1 MKKHILLYTDDP
13 GLGGV
18 AQYNHSLLCGLVQ
31 LGYQITCIQSEYNT
45 PLIEVREKLGIKHIW
60 LDFDTL
66 NDEERKITDTASS
79 QRILSEIKPDLIIF
93 SDSWAL
99 ANLGAKQVAIQYNIP
114 FIAIVGLVGVY
125 PGGLPNA
132 SLKLMSEVY
141 YYAKAVIAV
150 SENNLNLLHQGYGLP
165 KNKGEVIYYGRPKEY
180 FTFQNKTT
188 QNNLRQQLD
197 IPKDAIVCLTLA
209 RYDKIKG
216 YDFQLAAIEQLKL
229 TKIWEK
235 LYFIWLGSGS
245 LETELK
251 EKINQQKLT
260 DKIKLLGQRF
270 DIPDLLDISDIFI
283 LPSLLEG
290 MPLAIMEAMAK
301 GLPVIASAVSGIP
314 EELGN
319 TGQLIADPKVEPETA
334 INQLVETIKL
344 WASNEDLRQTI
355 GQNCQQRA
363 SALFT
368 EERMINQTKDVI
380 ERALLPVGDYVSHK
394 LQFIKPDAA
403 FPNMIVGNTN
413 TCGWQYL
420 RREIPHN
427 WYVDKRHPYIGFLSR
442 DEASI
447 LYNNALQ
454 FAGKRALEIGCWLGW
469 SACHLALAGVELDVI
484 DPVLENPDFYTSV
497 SNSLQD
503 AGVIDHVNLIPGYS
517 PDKVHEIVQENQ
529 RKWSLIFIDGN
540 HDAPYPLN
548 DAITCEPYAEEDAM
562 ILFHDLSSPDVAEG
576 LNYFRSKGWN
586 TLIYQTMQIMG
597 VAWRGNV
604 QPITHIPDPN
614 INWQLPS
621 YLHSYQ
627 VSGLPNDHNK
637 KALIFFPHN
646 PYPAKTGAHQR
657 CLSLIKALQAWG
669 YNITLCGW
677 NIITDHHYPQDTA
690 ALKAIE
696 SALNVKVLVYQGT
709 AEDYQ
714 FIQTIQLQNN
724 SDPFA
729 IYTPPGLKQFFE
741 QIFDQISPQLVVI
754 NYALW
759 GELIN
764 NKKFKK
770 AVTVLEAHDLFTLNT
785 QMQNS
790 LQNYL
795 SSPPYHPDH
804 IDLELVKENFYSK
817 QNLQPA
823 LREYQIFDQ
832 YDYTLVMSP
841 QEASQIANHTQNT
854 QIIYLP
860 MTYAPVNV
868 SNTYQEKPIFAVGP
882 NRFNIQGY
890 LYFTKQVLPKILA
903 IIPDFKLEVIGMICE
918 ELAAVNGIQLSG
930 FVPDLTTI
938 YTHSSF
944 AICPL
949 IGGTGQ
955 QVKIVEAMAHGLPV
969 IALRN
974 VAETSPI
981 EHGVN
986 GFIANNADEF
996 AEYTIQLWQDRELC
1010 ERLGIAARKT
1020 IADKFSPQVIKDK
1033 LAIVINASDLKS
1045 SILLQLPSRC
1055 QPQIIIDAVFFQL
1068 YKTGIARVW
1077 KSLLEQWANTE
1088 FANHIIVLDR
1098 ANTAPKI
1105 NGIRYRTIP
1114 FYNVHNLEE
1123 DRQMLQEICNEEG
1136 ADLLIS
1142 TYYTIPIN
1150 TPSVLMVHD
1159 MIPEIFEADLN
1170 HPNWR
1175 GKTEAINY
1183 ASHYICVSENSAKDL
1198 QKFYPQILN
1207 SNITIAHNGVSDC
1220 FQTATI
1226 AEIQQFQY
1234 SYGINKPYF
1243 LLGGLGGYK
1252 NAILFLQAFA
1262 QLSNKHS
1269 FDIVATGAGN
1279 QLPSEWRQ
1287 YTAGCTFHGLQL
1299 SDAELRL
1306 AYAGAVALVYPSQYE
1321 GFGMP
1326 VAEAMACGC
1335 PVITTPNASLPEVG
1349 GEAVIYVKDD
1359 DIEGMANALC
1369 EVQKPSLRRNLISA
1383 GLTQAQKFSW
1393 SKMADII
1400 SEVLI
1405 NQTLESLP
1413 FNLREINLI
1422 MFPDWTQSED
1432 DLYGQLG
1439 EIIKAIATDSHAD
1452 KTTLLIDVSNTDAE
1466 TADLILSSIAMNLMM
1481 EDEIDITE
1489 RMQISLIEEISE
1501 KQLQK
1506 LLPHLHSRIVLAV
1519 ENQQAI
1525 TRFQAEK
1532 LPALE
1537 IGD

>member
-18 AQYNHSLLCGLVQ
+18 AQYNHSLLRGLVQ

-45 PLIEVREKLGIKHIW
+45 PLIEVRENLGIKHIW

-141 YYAKAVIAV
+141 HYAKAVIAV
-150 SENNLNLLHQGYGLP
+150 SENNLNLLYQGYGLP

-180 FTFQNKTT
+180 FTLQNKTT
-188 QNNLRQQLD
+188 RNNLRQQLD
-197 IPKDAIVCLTLA
+197 IPKDAIVCLTSA

-229 TKIWEK
+229 TKIWKK
-235 LYFIWLGSGS
+235 LYFIWVGSGS

-251 EKINQQKLT
+251 EKIHQQKLT

-319 TGQLIADPKVEPETA
+319 TGQLIADPKVEPEIA
-334 INQLVETIKL
+334 INQLAETIKL
-344 WASNEDLRQTI
+344 WTSNEDLRQTI

-380 ERALLPVGDYVSHK
+380 ERALLPVGDYMSQK

-413 TCGWQYL
+413 TCEWQYL

-427 WYVDKRHPYIGFLSR
+427 WYVDQRHPYIGFLSR

-503 AGVIDHVNLIPGYS
+503 VGVIDHVNLIPGYS
-517 PDKVHEIVQENQ
+517 PEKVHEIVQENQ

-604 QPITHIPDPN
+604 QPITHIPDPSV
-614 INWQLPS
+614 NWKLPS

-627 VSGLPNDHNK
+627 VSGLSNDHNK

-690 ALKAIE
+690 ALKTIE
-696 SALNVKVLVYQGT
+696 SALNVKVLVYKGT

-724 SDPFA
+724 SDPFG

-741 QIFDQISPQLVVI
+741 QIFDQISPQLVVV
-754 NYALW
+754 NYSLW

-764 NKKFKK
+764 NNKFSKSL
-770 AVTVLEAHDLFTLNT
+770 TVLDAINLFTLNT
-785 QMQNS
+785 QMQNN

-795 SSPPYHPDH
+795 SSPPYHPDK
-804 IDLELVKENFYSK
+804 INLEAIQENFYLK
-817 QNLQPA
+817 QDLQPA
-823 LREYQIFDQ
+823 LKEYQIFDK
-832 YDYTLVMSP
+832 YDYTLVISN
-841 QEASQIANHTQNT
+841 QETSQIANHTQNT
-854 QIIYLP
+854 KLIYIP
-860 MTYAPVNV
+860 MTYAPVVV
-868 SNTYQEKPIFAVGP
+868 SNSYQEKPIFAVGP

-890 LYFTKQVLPKILA
+890 LYFTKQVLPKLLA
-903 IIPDFKLEVIGMICE
+903 LIPDFELQVVGMICE
-918 ELAAVNGIQLSG
+918 QLAPVNGVELSG
-930 FVPDLTTI
+930 FVPDLTSI
-938 YTHSSF
+938 YSNSCF

-969 IALRN
+969 IALSN
-974 VAETSPI
+974 VAHSSPI

-996 AEYTIQLWQDRELC
+996 AQYTIQLWQDRELC

-1020 IADKFSPQVIKDK
+1020 IAENFSPEVIKDK
-1033 LAIVINASDLKS
+1033 LSPIINEANLKS
-1045 SILLQLPSRC
+1045 SLQSSSFK
-1055 QPQIIIDAVFFQL
+1055 QTQIIIDGVFFQL

-1105 NGIRYRTIP
+1105 NGIRYRTISP
-1114 FYNVHNLEE
+1114 YNYNDTES
-1123 DRQMLQEICNEEG
+1123 DRQMLQQICDEEG
-1136 ADLLIS
+1136 AELFIS
-1142 TYYTIPIN
+1142 TYYTTPIN
-1150 TPSVLMVHD
+1150 TPSVFMAYD
-1159 MIPEIFEADLN
+1159 MIPEVLGGNLN
-1170 HPNWR
+1170 EPMWIEKHN
-1175 GKTEAINY
+1175 AIKH
-1183 ASHYICVSENSAKDL
+1183 ASAFISISENTAKDL
-1198 QKFYPQILN
+1198 STFFP
-1207 SNITIAHNGVSDC
+1207 NISLESITVAHCGVDPLFSP
-1220 FQTATI
+1220 TSEN
-1226 AEIQQFQY
+1226 EINAFKY
-1234 SYGINKPYF
+1234 KYGINKPYF

-1252 NAILFLQAFA
+1252 NSIFFLQAFS
-1262 QLSNKHS
+1262 QLINKHS
-1269 FDIVATGAGN
+1269 FDIVATGAGS
-1279 QLPSEWRQ
+1279 QLPPEWRQ

-1306 AYAGAVALVYPSQYE
+1306 AYAGAAALVYPSQYE

-1359 DIEGMANALC
+1359 DIEGMTNALC
-1369 EVQKPSLRRNLISA
+1369 DVQKPSLRRNLIQA
-1383 GLTQAQKFSW
+1383 GLQQSQKFSW
-1393 SKMADII
+1393 DKMADIV
-1400 SEVLI
+1400 SNVLV

-1413 FNLREINLI
+1413 FNLGEINLI
-1422 MFPDWTQSED
+1422 MFPDWNQSED
-1432 DLYGQLG
+1432 DLYVQLG
-1439 EIIKAIATDSHAD
+1439 EVIKALATDSHAD
-1452 KTTLLIDVSNTDAE
+1452 ETTLLIYVSNSDPE
-1466 TADLILSSIAMNLMM
+1466 TADGILSSIAMNLIM

-1489 RMQISLIEEISE
+1489 SIQISLIEEISE
-1501 KQLQK
+1501 KQWQT
-1506 LLPHLHSRIVLAV
+1506 LLPHLQSRVVLEL
-1519 ENQQAI
+1519 ENQEAI
-1525 TRFQAEK
+1525 AKFQADT
-1532 LPALE
+1532 LPTFE
-1537 IGD
+1537 IGL